1 MVTLN
6 KTSRIGLAAV
16 ATQANVSNI
25 VTSISTLAT
34 LNNNNPNIING
45 LLVANLVFNVEKL
58 ILATIYIVDTSS
70 SLPTNIK
77 ALLTLVPTSISTV
90 TTLTNLIIYNN
101 KNISE
106 KDKKITLYTL
116 TSFGILPNIASLA
129 LNSFYLNIISNI
141 A

>member
-1 MVTLN
+1 MVNLN
-6 KTSRIGLAAV
+6 KISRIGLAV
-16 ATQANVSNI
+16 AASQANVSKLA
-25 VTSISTLAT
+25 TSIATLST
-34 LNNNNPNIING
+34 LNNNNPNTING
-45 LLVANLVFNVEKL
+45 LLLANLAFNVENL
-58 ILATIYIVDTSS
+58 ILATIYIVDKSS

-90 TTLTNLIIYNN
+90 TTLTNLIVYNN

-116 TSFGILPNIASLA
+116 TSFGILPNIASLT

-141 A
+141 L